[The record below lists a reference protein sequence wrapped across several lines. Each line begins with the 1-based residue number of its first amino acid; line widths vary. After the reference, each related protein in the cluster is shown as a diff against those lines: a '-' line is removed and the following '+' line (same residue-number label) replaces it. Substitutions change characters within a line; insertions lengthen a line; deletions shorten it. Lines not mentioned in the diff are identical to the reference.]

1 MYFTRRI
8 TFQLTTMVMWVNVND
23 SNRYF
28 CKNYILNIAGSK
40 QSIRLRGC
48 AGWSAPLLFAFITVR
63 FSSISGT
70 RWIRL
75 DETFAMNTMNKCLHK
90 T

>member
-8 TFQLTTMVMWVNVND
+8 TFQLTTMAKRKLMWVNVND

-28 CKNYILNIAGSK
+28 CKNYILNIAGSE

-48 AGWSAPLLFAFITVR
+48 TGWSAPLLFAFITVR

-70 RWIRL
+70 R
-75 DETFAMNTMNKCLHK
+75 
-90 T
+90 